1 MLTQLQALTAQLPE
15 LLAWHLILSLTSLGL
30 GLAISLPL
38 GVIASRHPRLG
49 ETVLSLAGVVQTVP
63 PLALLALMVPL
74 LGGRIGFLPAFI
86 ALTLDSVLPII
97 ANTVAGLQGVDPN
110 LIEAAQG
117 LGMTERQQL
126 WKVRMPLAAPVI
138 LAGVRTATLLAV
150 LG

>member
-74 LGGRIGFLPAFI
+74 LGG
-86 ALTLDSVLPII
+86 
-97 ANTVAGLQGVDPN
+97 
-110 LIEAAQG
+110 
-117 LGMTERQQL
+117 
-126 WKVRMPLAAPVI
+126 
-138 LAGVRTATLLAV
+138 
-150 LG
+150 